1 MEDLAEMED
10 LRLPTT
16 GGLLEKR
23 HRQDLEE
30 EQGLAGIHTHPANQF
45 IIFRGLAA
53 EPDLAEA
60 PGANIL
66 WKAIHLP
73 MAAQAASAS
82 SASDNYIIPAARSA

>member
-16 GGLLEKR
+16 GGLREKR

-30 EQGLAGIHTHPANQF
+30 EQGLAGIHTHPDNQL
-45 IIFRGLAA
+45 IMFRGLAE

-60 PGANIL
+60 PGVSTA
-66 WKAIHLP
+66 
-73 MAAQAASAS
+73 
-82 SASDNYIIPAARSA
+82 